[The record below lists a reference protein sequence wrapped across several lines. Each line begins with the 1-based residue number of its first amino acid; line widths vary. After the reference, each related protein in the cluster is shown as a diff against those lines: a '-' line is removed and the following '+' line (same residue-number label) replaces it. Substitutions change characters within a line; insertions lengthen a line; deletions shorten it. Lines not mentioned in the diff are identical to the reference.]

1 MTCITRQ
8 PTVTQRAVP
17 SREVAVLR
25 AAVAEATELGRM
37 GKAAAG
43 YVRLQE
49 GFLRATRLHLLGQ
62 PWAVRLAERW
72 QIALDQHSHRFH
84 VGQH

>member
-1 MTCITRQ
+1 MTCITRH
-8 PTVTQRAVP
+8 PITVERAVP
-17 SREVAVLR
+17 TREVAVLR
-25 AAVAEATELGRM
+25 AAVAEATELGRT

-43 YVRLQE
+43 LQE